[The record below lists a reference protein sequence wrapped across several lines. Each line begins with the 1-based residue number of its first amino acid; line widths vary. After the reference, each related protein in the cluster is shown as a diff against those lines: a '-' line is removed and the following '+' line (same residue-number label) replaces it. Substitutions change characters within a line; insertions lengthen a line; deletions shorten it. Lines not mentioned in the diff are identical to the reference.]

1 LDLYVYFV
9 LAVLAVAILA
19 VTAFNADTAMDEDLD
34 GLDGS
39 VDPDRRPR
47 RTALKSSKLITGGL
61 LGLERRALNSSKV
74 IGLGFMLLST
84 VCLCVRGGLCGST
97 L

>member
-1 LDLYVYFV
+1 
-9 LAVLAVAILA
+9 VAILA

-34 GLDGS
+34 GFELLDGS

-47 RTALKSSKLITGGL
+47 RTALNSSKLITGGL

-74 IGLGFMLLST
+74 IGLGFMLLLF
-84 VCLCVRGGLCGST
+84 VFVFLEACAVHST
-97 L
+97 LWFLLFC